1 MYAVGAQNSQC
12 KIVLL
17 ASGYFGFNFGFD
29 SSDLNEMLCK
39 RKTCLFHTP
48 LLLVERDCVVGGM
61 ECSRQT
67 SINWSVGRN
76 SEAFSSSPYISW
88 SCPTGAPLVPSRRV
102 APHRSSERLALL
114 PCRQALTSPTRKL
127 FILVQAERIFLAG
140 L

>member
-1 MYAVGAQNSQC
+1 MYTVGAQNLLF

-17 ASGYFGFNFGFD
+17 LVSDYFSFNSGFGL
-29 SSDLNEMLCK
+29 SDLNEWLWE

-102 APHRSSERLALL
+102 APRRIAPLSVWRCCHVDRRRRRLHVNSL
-114 PCRQALTSPTRKL
+114 S
-127 FILVQAERIFLAG
+127 
-140 L
+140 